1 MERLHQLNLTLE
13 HTPKNMQYTTD
24 LLELWWASLAATMK
38 DRSLAFPISVAIGA
52 VAGIVFWILAAYSAR
67 LWNKRYYLKPGLQ
80 ALCAIAAVLSVLC
93 ALTFASSNNIAQAV
107 KSRLSVWSESVVMES
122 EWQDEAFKDA
132 WDEVAKAG
140 IEDGVTL
147 SPSPRTD
154 TSINTL
160 PTNNPGTKNIVAK
173 VYAHAALIQFR
184 KQNPY
189 LATVISPPGEIPSE
203 ILTQDILAWFTAN
216 PGQSYPAPRGVQVV
230 VRMLED
236 LSGKQVEPVAAYT
249 RRLSLALFIITQ
261 AIVFLLIGWFA
272 HRSNRPAL

>member
-1 MERLHQLNLTLE
+1 
-13 HTPKNMQYTTD
+13 MQYTTD
-24 LLELWWASLAATMK
+24 LLELWWASLAVTMK

-80 ALCAIAAVLSVLC
+80 ILCAIAAILSVLC
-93 ALTFASSNNIAQAV
+93 ALTFASSDNIAQAV
-107 KSRLSVWSESVVMES
+107 KFRLGAWSEKVVAES

-132 WDEVAKAG
+132 WDEVAKAAT
-140 IEDGVTL
+140 EEGVTL

-154 TSINTL
+154 SGIHLL

-173 VYAHAALIQFR
+173 VYATAALAKFR
-184 KQNPY
+184 QQNPY
-189 LATVISPPGEIPSE
+189 LATVISPPGEVPGD
-203 ILTQDILAWFTAN
+203 ILTQDLLSWFTEN

-236 LSGKQVEPVAAYT
+236 LSSKQVEPIAAYT
-249 RRLSLALFIITQ
+249 RRLSFVFFIIIQ
-261 AIVFLLIGWFA
+261 AIVFLMIGWFA